1 MFSCDPSMISGSTEL
16 TADTDSQNSIKS
28 YLGNK
33 INNAFNKINKG
44 VLEPVFVG
52 AGRKDS
58 QEND

>member
-1 MFSCDPSMISGSTEL
+1 MISGSTEL
-16 TADTDSQNSIKS
+16 TADTESQNSIRS
-28 YLGNK
+28 FLGNK